1 MIQKTALAFYRA
13 IVLFTIG
20 VLTGSTLAAWFYT
33 TYMNDPL
40 GLKKVEDDKTDPPR
54 LSPIS

>member
-40 GLKKVEDDKTDPPR
+40 GLKKVEDDKTDPPH
-54 LSPIS
+54 LTPIS